1 MEGPAMPPSML
12 YPLLVMALA
21 MTMLFFTLHL
31 MAMRNEIFSRRIA
44 AMRKIAARN
53 AERENRRPAGE
64 AA

>member
-1 MEGPAMPPSML
+1 ML